1 MLFGK
6 DYINYANFGNIG
18 TPIYVTGRYT
28 KGYNNEL
35 RFKISDIKLL
45 SDIKGRLVN
54 SVTITLDKSDVNDG
68 LINALMEHVN
78 ESTTDRG
85 TLNFRLF
92 DGEANRTILMTSD
105 IRIPLNRKLASML
118 DEMEIEYKFN

>member
-1 MLFGK
+1 M
-6 DYINYANFGNIG
+6 
-18 TPIYVTGRYT
+18 TGRYT

-85 TLNFRLF
+85 TLNFRLY